1 MWYVRELMMAAVQ
14 SEQIKRKRNKGKER
28 MEVQFIQRGG
38 KGERRRASGKLFK
51 VRWLEGFSFREEAMW
66 LQSPKCKCV
75 QS

>member
-1 MWYVRELMMAAVQ
+1 
-14 SEQIKRKRNKGKER
+14 